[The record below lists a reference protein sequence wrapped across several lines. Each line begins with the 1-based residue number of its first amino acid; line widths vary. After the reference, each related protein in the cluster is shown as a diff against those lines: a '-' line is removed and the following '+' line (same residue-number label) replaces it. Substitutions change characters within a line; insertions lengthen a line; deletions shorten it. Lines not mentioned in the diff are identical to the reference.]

1 MNNSEDLTNP
11 EGAREKRIYK
21 IDTFVNQDGFKIE
34 EHRLTDDAA
43 SPPQFY
49 GFYLV
54 NTEIG
59 PIDRYFKFKDQSGVE
74 ECFDAFRAMA
84 EADAEKLAKDMKAE
98 AQRLESLEAGAAEGP
113 ERGPPPTVVPN
124 KEGEEEGAPQNM
136 PHVKEET
143 STT

>member
-1 MNNSEDLTNP
+1 MSKEDLTSP
-11 EGAREKRIYK
+11 QGAREKRIYK

-34 EHRLTDDAA
+34 EHQLKDDTA

-59 PIDRYFKFKDQSGVE
+59 PIDRYFKFKNETSVE
-74 ECFDAFRAMA
+74 ECFDVFRILA
-84 EADAEKLAKDMKAE
+84 EKDAEKLATDMKAE
-98 AQRLESLEAGAAEGP
+98 AQRLESLEAGGAEGP
-113 ERGPPPTVVPN
+113 ERAPPPTIVPDAEG
-124 KEGEEEGAPQNM
+124 KEDGAPQKM

>member
-34 EHRLTDDAA
+34 EHRLTDDAS
-43 SPPQFY
+43 SPPQLY

-113 ERGPPPTVVPN
+113 ERGPPATIVP
-124 KEGEEEGAPQNM
+124 EEDGAPQKM

>member
-1 MNNSEDLTNP
+1 MNNAEDLTTP
-11 EGAREKRIYK
+11 QGAREKRIYK

-34 EHRLTDDAA
+34 EHHLVDDTSA
-43 SPPQFY
+43 PPQFY

-59 PIDRYFKFKDQSGVE
+59 PIDRYFKFKDQLSVD
-74 ECFDAFRAMA
+74 ECFEAFRTMA

-98 AQRLESLEAGAAEGP
+98 AQRLESLEAGAPQGP
-113 ERGPPPTVVPN
+113 EVGPPPTIVDDN
-124 KEGEEEGAPQNM
+124 TSEEGCSPQNI

-143 STT
+143 PTT

>member
-1 MNNSEDLTNP
+1 MNKAEDLTSP

-34 EHRLTDDAA
+34 EHHLVDDGAA
-43 SPPQFY
+43 PPQFY

-59 PIDRYFKFKDQSGVE
+59 PIDRYFKFKDQSSIE
-74 ECFDAFRAMA
+74 ECFDAFRTMA
-84 EADAEKLAKDMKAE
+84 EADAEKLANDMKAE

-113 ERGPPPTVVPN
+113 ERGPPATIAP
-124 KEGEEEGAPQNM
+124 EEDGPQKM

-143 STT
+143 PST